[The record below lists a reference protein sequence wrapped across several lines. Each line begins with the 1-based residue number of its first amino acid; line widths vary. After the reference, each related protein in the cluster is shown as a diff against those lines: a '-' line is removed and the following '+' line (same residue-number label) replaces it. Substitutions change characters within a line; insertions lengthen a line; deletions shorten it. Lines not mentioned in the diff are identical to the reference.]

1 MADTLEMKLFDNT
14 GKEVGVKSVSSEI
27 FGTRVRTGLIHE
39 VIRWQRAKWRAG
51 THAVKT
57 RAQASGGGRKPTR
70 QKGMGK
76 ARTGSNTS
84 PVWVGGGVAHG
95 PKVRSYEFSLN
106 KKFKHKV
113 LCGVLSERLKEGRCM
128 AVTTFGL
135 TEIKTKEAVNVL
147 GKLGLAGKKSV
158 VVTGSE
164 DLVLNKSIGNV
175 HKVIP
180 LNAIGLNTY
189 DIVNSEYVLFTE
201 QGLSEFESRMAN

>member
-1 MADTLEMKLFDNT
+1 MADTLEIKLFDNT
-14 GKEVGVKSVSSEI
+14 GKEVGVKTVSSDL
-27 FGTRVRTGLIHE
+27 FGTRVKTGLIHE

-57 RAQASGGGRKPTR
+57 RAEARGGGRKPTS

-106 KKFKHKV
+106 KKFKSKV
-113 LCGVLSERLKEGRCM
+113 LCGVLSERLKEGRCI

-135 TEIKTKEAVNVL
+135 NQIKTKEAINVL
-147 GKLGLAGKKSV
+147 NNLGLAGKKAV

-164 DLVLNKSIGNV
+164 DVVLDKSIRNV
-175 HKVIP
+175 HRVIP

-189 DIVNSEYVLFTE
+189 DVVHSEFVLFTE

>member
-14 GKEVGVKSVSSEI
+14 GKEVGVKSVSSDL
-27 FGTRVRTGLIHE
+27 FGTRVKTGLIHE

-51 THAVKT
+51 THSVKT
-57 RAQASGGGRKPTR
+57 RAEARGGGRKPTS

-106 KKFKHKV
+106 KKFKSKV
-113 LCGVLSERLKEGRCM
+113 LCGVLSERLKEGRCF
-128 AVTTFGL
+128 AVTSFGL
-135 TEIKTKEAVNVL
+135 DEIKTKEAISVL
-147 GKLGLAGKKSV
+147 NNLGLTGKKAV

-164 DLVLNKSIGNV
+164 DVVLDRSIRNV
-175 HKVIP
+175 HRVIP

-189 DIVNSEYVLFTE
+189 DVVHSEFVLFTE
-201 QGLSEFESRMAN
+201 QGLTEFESRMAN

>member
-1 MADTLEMKLFDNT
+1 MADTLEIKLFDNT
-14 GKEVGVKSVSSEI
+14 GKEVGVKAVSSDI

-51 THAVKT
+51 THSVQT
-57 RAQASGGGRKPTR
+57 RAEARGGGRKPTS

-106 KKFKHKV
+106 KKFKAKV
-113 LCGVLSERLKEGRCM
+113 LCGVLSERLKEGKCI
-128 AVTTFGL
+128 AVTSFGIDA
-135 TEIKTKEAVNVL
+135 IKTKDAVSVL
-147 GKLGLAGKKSV
+147 KNLGLNGKKSV
-158 VVTGSE
+158 VITGSN
-164 DLVLNKSIGNV
+164 DSVLDKSIRNIDRI
-175 HKVIP
+175 IP

-189 DIVNSEYVLFTE
+189 DVVNSEYILFTE